1 MTRMWAVV
9 GDATTSG
16 GRVITGSP
24 FTDVEGKAVARV
36 TDKATCPKHQG
47 SFPIVDGDVSTIV
60 DGHPVALHGSFLAC
74 GCRILAAVQSR
85 VFLDPAAQ
93 DGTATRP
100 GGARQQSSA
109 LDAAAGASMACD
121 EQIEFRGP
129 TGQPLA
135 NVAYTLHLA
144 DGTVLQ
150 GTADHEGRSARVHT
164 QRPVA
169 ILRAELDAPH
179 ALPACCGNTPS
190 AQSVSIALAGASTG
204 PAGLGTSTHRVTTR
218 AQDRGLTQGEIAL
231 LRPLFGTA
239 VDYSAVKLHNHGYWL
254 LFGFQPD
261 DTATAPNGQIFLP
274 GNLFSADFSRERLP
288 RQHLFVH
295 EMTHV
300 WQYQLGYPLKR
311 IRGVRPNMSYRYEL
325 TANKLLCDYN
335 LEAQGNLLADYFL
348 IRFRQGQRNVS
359 EPRYHTMRDVLP
371 LYERTLRDF
380 LSDPAAT
387 DNLPKVTE

>member
-1 MTRMWAVV
+1 MWAVV

-16 GRVITGSP
+16 GKVITGSP
-24 FTDVEGKAVARV
+24 FTDIEGRPVARV
-36 TDKATCPKHQG
+36 TDKATCPQHQG
-47 SFPIVDGDVSTIV
+47 AFPIVDGDVSTTV
-60 DGHPVALHGSFLAC
+60 DGHPVALHGSALAC
-74 GCRILAAVQSR
+74 GCRIVAVVQPR
-85 VFLDPAAQ
+85 VFLDPGSEEGRSLRPAV
-93 DGTATRP
+93 TRP
-100 GGARQQSSA
+100 QDSI
-109 LDAAAGASMACD
+109 LEAAAGLSTGCD
-121 EQIEFRGP
+121 EQIEFLGP
-129 TGQPLA
+129 TGEPLA
-135 NVAYTLHLA
+135 NIAYTLHLA
-144 DGTVLQ
+144 DGTILQ
-150 GTADHEGRSARVHT
+150 GTADQEGRSARVHT
-164 QRPVA
+164 EHPVA
-169 ILRAELDAPH
+169 ILRAELDTPH
-179 ALPACCGNTPS
+179 ALPACCGSLPS
-190 AQSVSIALAGASTG
+190 AQPVSIDLDGASTS
-204 PAGLGTSTHRVTTR
+204 PAGLSTSTHRATTR
-218 AQDRGLTQGEIAL
+218 ARDRGLTEGEIAL